1 MRLPS
6 TVDARI
12 ARAIAYKRIFT
23 GALALATGVGLVV
36 AVSVHGSNRTSPV
49 GLGVALAIFF
59 GGGAWTLRDGLRL
72 LRELARSSR

>member
-6 TVDARI
+6 TIDARI

-23 GALALATGVGLVV
+23 GVVALAAGVGLVV
-36 AVSVHGSNRTSPV
+36 MVSVHGTNRTPPV
-49 GLGVALAIFF
+49 ALGAALAIFF

-72 LRELARSSR
+72 RRELSRSSR